1 MVEMLLSMHLTVT
14 VLCTTVEP
22 GHICVTVDFQS
33 VIRDVAR
40 LRARHTDN
48 TSVFRSITFLR
59 PSGLHPGL
67 Q

>member
-1 MVEMLLSMHLTVT
+1 MVEMLLPMHLTVT
-14 VLCTTVEP
+14 VPCTTVEP
-22 GHICVTVDFQS
+22 GHIFVTGDFQS
-33 VIRDVAR
+33 VIRDAAH
-40 LRARHTDN
+40 LRAQHRDN